1 MVTRE
6 LIDQAGRI
14 IADAAQSPAR
24 VVLFGSHA
32 RGDARNG
39 SDLDF
44 LVIEREVVN
53 RAVEMVRLR
62 DVLPPLAV
70 PVEAIVVSEAHV
82 AKWASIRGTMIHAAL
97 GEGRLVAE
105 S

>member
-1 MVTRE
+1 
-6 LIDQAGRI
+6 
-14 IADAAQSPAR
+14 
-24 VVLFGSHA
+24 
-32 RGDARNG
+32 
-39 SDLDF
+39 
-44 LVIEREVVN
+44 
-53 RAVEMVRLR
+53 MVRLR